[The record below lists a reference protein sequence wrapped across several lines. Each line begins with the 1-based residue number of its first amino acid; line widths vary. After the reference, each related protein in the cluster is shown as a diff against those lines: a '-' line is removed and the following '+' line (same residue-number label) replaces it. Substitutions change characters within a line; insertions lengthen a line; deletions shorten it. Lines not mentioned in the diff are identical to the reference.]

1 MEGYFNRAR
10 SANRDFR
17 LLRTRIVRDPLR
29 GTPDGP
35 LRFEVDANALAD
47 KAGLFYVCL
56 TDVPLEQIELFQPI
70 NGLGREPDEDV
81 LASLLIVSALPVGAP
96 LDKINNLGEVGFTQ
110 DRMLSFFPAGVLNFG
125 ANAFLNCRLVVD

>member
-56 TDVPLEQIELFQPI
+56 SDVPLEQIELF
-70 NGLGREPDEDV
+70 
-81 LASLLIVSALPVGAP
+81 
-96 LDKINNLGEVGFTQ
+96 
-110 DRMLSFFPAGVLNFG
+110 
-125 ANAFLNCRLVVD
+125 